1 MGGVCSM
8 VQKQVFRDQER
19 CIYRIQESNM
29 DFYMIIP
36 NRNQLSLVLGLMNSV
51 DDNKVSSI
59 SKMEDKVVI
68 VPVLDEKVFVGIQ
81 QNQGAFFNYLDKY
94 FSSLLNLSHRIL
106 THNQLKLLNI
116 IYFYSNIEYKNFRDW
131 FIQKYQGR
139 VQAIEISFD
148 SVQSAVMPEM
158 IVSSQ
163 QSIITSQPQ
172 PESVAP
178 VVDQSHV
185 VEKLQ
190 ESPVVES
197 TVSEEVVPT
206 PTKEPGFVSYVLLG
220 VMVAVLSLVFLYFII

>member
-59 SKMEDKVVI
+59 SKMEDKVLI

-81 QNQGAFFNYLDKY
+81 QNQGVFFSYLDKY

-106 THNQLKLLNI
+106 THNRLKLLDI
-116 IYFYSNIEYKNFRDW
+116 IYFYSNVEYRNFRDW

-139 VQAIEISFD
+139 VQSIEISFV
-148 SVQSAVMPEM
+148 SMQQATVVPEVA
-158 IVSSQ
+158 VSSLEEQ
-163 QSIITSQPQ
+163 NILMESPQ
-172 PESVAP
+172 ERESV
-178 VVDQSHV
+178 
-185 VEKLQ
+185 
-190 ESPVVES
+190 PVVEM
-197 TVSEEVVPT
+197 TNASEEVVPT

-220 VMVAVLSLVFLYFII
+220 VIVAVLSLVFLYFII